1 MGEACRVVN
10 KEKVHDNSFLL
21 RGEYW
26 AGKE

>member
-10 KEKVHDNSFLL
+10 KEKVHVNSFSLQ
-21 RGEYW
+21 GEYW